1 MKKKIFLLAWSMLS
15 LVSWGLTTEFGY
27 PVSGEPWYFIKVSFA
42 DPSLSPGGTWGV
54 SRVMVNNQRARD
66 FVLFQG
72 GEELPGKEIRA
83 EHPFEL
89 KIRYP
94 WEGGKTYEIRV
105 QLENEKRK
113 KSASLVQEVTSPAR
127 RGYWNP
133 AWKNH
138 LTLLV
143 SEEHGIERENYPVHA
158 TVGILSAYFRSPNEV
173 RVIKAEKGSN
183 DVVYTEIPSQVYEVI
198 RWEDPEVLSKVEID
212 EKTGQ
217 RIVRYHPTTSFS
229 VAFLA
234 KLKPGERASYLLFYN
249 NPEAP
254 PPGYVTDL
262 RVAGTGIGKTIE
274 NKHFRVTLHKKSGVI
289 YEITEKSSKTRL
301 EHKLET
307 NGSIH
312 WNPGVYSPPHA
323 WYHTSDWENPPYS
336 EIEGPIFYSIRLAAP
351 IPFYPNVRASV
362 TYRFYAGT
370 PFILVETTIHITDSL
385 FVKAL
390 RNGEVVFN
398 KKVFTKA
405 AYPTMD
411 GEVRVIDLNRTR
423 MHPDHVIMLRPDVPW
438 VTFYDEKKAVAFANL
453 YLETVA
459 TNLDGGEASTQ
470 QPYVYIQH
478 GPWYYLARGLVYSF
492 GSSNQTRM
500 LPARSGSV
508 YYEKNVFYPFAIGN
522 GQSFSEESARLF
534 RMLKYPL
541 SVLESME
548 TYAESPEGWIV
559 PILTEPFEEGVREAI
574 GGKKKKEE
582 KRAS

>member
-1 MKKKIFLLAWSMLS
+1 MKKKILFVSLLL
-15 LVSWGLTTEFGY
+15 LGLFGFASAAEFGY
-27 PVSGEPWYFIKVSFA
+27 PVEGEPWYFIRVSFA
-42 DPSLSPGGTWGV
+42 DASSLSRGIWRV
-54 SRVMVNNQRARD
+54 SRVTVNSLRSRD
-66 FVLFQG
+66 FVLFQD
-72 GEELPGKEIRA
+72 GEELPGKEIQAGR
-83 EHPFEL
+83 PFEI
-89 KIRYP
+89 KMRYP
-94 WEGGKTYEIRV
+94 WRGKEAYEIQV
-105 QLENEKRK
+105 ELEQEKTRK
-113 KSASLVQEVTSPAR
+113 SVRLSQKASSPPLH
-127 RGYWNP
+127 GYWNP
-133 AWKNH
+133 AWKNY
-138 LTLLV
+138 LALLV
-143 SEEHGIERENYPVHA
+143 SEEHGIERVNYPVHA
-158 TVGILSAYFRSPNEV
+158 TLGVLSAYFRSPDEV
-173 RVIKAEKGSN
+173 RVIKAEKGGD
-183 DVVYTEIPSQVYEVI
+183 DVVYTEVPSQVYDI
-198 RWEDPEVLSKVEID
+198 TPWADPKALSTVEKD
-212 EKTGQ
+212 EKTGE
-217 RIVRYHPTTSFS
+217 RIIRYHPTTSFS

-234 KLKPGERASYLLFYN
+234 DLKPMERATYLVFYN
-249 NPEAP
+249 YPEAP
-254 PPGYVTDL
+254 PPAYPTDL
-262 RVAGTGIGKTIE
+262 KVMGQGIGKTVE
-274 NKHFRVTLHKKSGVI
+274 NQHFRVSLHKKSGVI
-289 YEITEKSSKTRL
+289 YEITEKSSKIRL

-312 WNPGVYSPPHA
+312 WNPCVYSPPHA
-323 WYHTSDWENPPYS
+323 WYHTSDWENPPFS
-336 EIEGPIFYSIRLAAP
+336 ETLGPVFYSIRLAAP

-362 TYRFYAGT
+362 TYRFYART

-438 VTFYDEKKAVAFANL
+438 VTFYDEKKAIAFANL

-492 GSSNQTRM
+492 GSNNQTRM
-500 LPARSGSV
+500 LPVRSGSI
-508 YYEKNVFYPFAIGN
+508 YYEKNVFYPFAIGK

-534 RMLKYPL
+534 RMLKYPP

-548 TYAESPEGWIV
+548 TYAESPEGWLV

-574 GGKKKKEE
+574 GGKKKKEG
-582 KRAS
+582 